1 MIEFKVVLY
10 FHLVTY
16 KVVVSLIKFV
26 SSSYGSLAYWGRQI
40 KVKKGCTFFILKCL
54 IFASPD
60 FYRTPL
66 LINTI
71 KTKDKIREDIINL
84 EQLKVFNILLR

>member
-1 MIEFKVVLY
+1 MGHWPIEADRLTLKRLAPFLFKKL
-10 FHLVTY
+10 
-16 KVVVSLIKFV
+16 
-26 SSSYGSLAYWGRQI
+26 
-40 KVKKGCTFFILKCL
+40 L

-60 FYRTPL
+60 VYRTPL

-84 EQLKVFNILLR
+84 DQLKVLNILLR